1 LKGGTARAARRV
13 PKVHKKVFKFSLKV
27 GLQMSHPVWYTYSM
41 MIETDM
47 KNKNETTDFIVTT
60 TSGTRWAATG
70 TSPANVRENFW
81 MRSPSVIA
89 KVEAGRLFTHEEDAE
104 LKREKLEEMCR

>member
-1 LKGGTARAARRV
+1 
-13 PKVHKKVFKFSLKV
+13 
-27 GLQMSHPVWYTYSM
+27 MSHLVCYNRLM
-41 MIETDM
+41 IIETDM

-81 MRSPSVIA
+81 MRSPSIIA

>member
-1 LKGGTARAARRV
+1 
-13 PKVHKKVFKFSLKV
+13 
-27 GLQMSHPVWYTYSM
+27 
-41 MIETDM
+41 M
-47 KNKNETTDFIVTT
+47 KMKDTKETTDFIVTT

-89 KVEAGRLFTHEEDAE
+89 KVEAGRLFTYEEEAQ

>member
-47 KNKNETTDFIVTT
+47 KEETKTKTVVM
-60 TSGTRWAATG
+60 SEAR
-70 TSPANVRENFW
+70 RK
-81 MRSPSVIA
+81 A
-89 KVEAGRLFTHEEDAE
+89 KRDITHLTKLGI
-104 LKREKLEEMCR
+104 LKKVNR

>member
-1 LKGGTARAARRV
+1 MLD
-13 PKVHKKVFKFSLKV
+13 KVTFMWYIVVMKDKK
-27 GLQMSHPVWYTYSM
+27 
-41 MIETDM
+41 
-47 KNKNETTDFIVTT
+47 DFIVTT

-70 TSPANVRENFW
+70 TSFANVRENFW

-89 KVEAGRLFTHEEDAE
+89 KVEAGRLFTHEEEAE

>member
-1 LKGGTARAARRV
+1 
-13 PKVHKKVFKFSLKV
+13 
-27 GLQMSHPVWYTYSM
+27 
-41 MIETDM
+41 M
-47 KNKNETTDFIVTT
+47 KENMKDTKETTDFIVTT

-81 MRSPSVIA
+81 MRSPSIIA

>member
-1 LKGGTARAARRV
+1 
-13 PKVHKKVFKFSLKV
+13 
-27 GLQMSHPVWYTYSM
+27 
-41 MIETDM
+41 M
-47 KNKNETTDFIVTT
+47 KMKDTKETTDFIVTT

-70 TSPANVRENFW
+70 TSAANVRENFW
-81 MRSPSVIA
+81 MRSPSSIA